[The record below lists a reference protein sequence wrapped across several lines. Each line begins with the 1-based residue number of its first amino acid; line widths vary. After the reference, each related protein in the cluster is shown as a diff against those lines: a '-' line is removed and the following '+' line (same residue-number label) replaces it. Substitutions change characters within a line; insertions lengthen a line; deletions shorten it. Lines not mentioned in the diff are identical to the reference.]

1 MAKEK
6 KYVKVQSEETE
17 GKEGKVS
24 YATDSKGNLRKVE
37 KESAESRKG
46 RANELKDED
55 YDYISKDKNDNQK
68 EIN

>member
-1 MAKEK
+1 M
-6 KYVKVQSEETE
+6 YQ
-17 GKEGKVS
+17 
-24 YATDSKGNLRKVE
+24 
-37 KESAESRKG
+37 SRKG